1 MAQAGLFGATAWVA
15 WSVWAIRAI
24 HAAGRASQNAPH
36 SPRVAGLPHTPGTFM
51 IRQTFLRRLAAF
63 TLLAATAPLSLA
75 REPED
80 AEGTTEHPE
89 IKRFPGFVLDSSKQ
103 NDFEEFEFTLAD
115 DRTEIMA
122 GRYWYMDYWLKEGVR
137 QPSIVELVRNYENAF
152 RRLGGSMVH
161 RWPYGAVYRMAGP
174 GGQERWV
181 QINVD
186 SGLRYQLTIVE
197 VAAMQQKLEFNASEM
212 AQALQA
218 QGNVALYGLQFD
230 TGRATLQPGAEPLL
244 AEVLALLK
252 GDPKLRLS
260 IEGHTDNMGDA
271 KTNLALSQQRAQ
283 TVVAYLVQRGVAAA
297 RLRAVGQGSQVPVAD
312 NRTEAGRAK
321 NRRVELVRL

>member
-1 MAQAGLFGATAWVA
+1 
-15 WSVWAIRAI
+15 
-24 HAAGRASQNAPH
+24 
-36 SPRVAGLPHTPGTFM
+36 M
-51 IRQTFLRRLAAF
+51 IRQTFLRNLAAL
-63 TLLAATAPLSLA
+63 TLLAATAPLCLA
-75 REPED
+75 REPGD
-80 AEGTTEHPE
+80 GDDTSEHPE
-89 IKRFPGFVLDSSKQ
+89 IKRFPGFFLDNSQ
-103 NDFEEFEFTLAD
+103 QFDYQEFEFALSAERSETK
-115 DRTEIMA
+115 A
-122 GRYWYMDYWLKEGVR
+122 GRFWFVDYCLRDGAR
-137 QPSIVELVRNYENAF
+137 QPSTIELIRNYENAF
-152 RRLGGSMVH
+152 RRLGGALVY
-161 RWPYGAVYRMAGP
+161 RNDYGAVYRMSGP
-174 GGQERWV
+174 GGGERWV
-181 QINVD
+181 HMNVD
-186 SGLRYQLTIVE
+186 HGGSRYQLTIVE

-212 AQALQA
+212 AQALKT

-260 IEGHTDNMGDA
+260 IEGHTDNVGDA
-271 KTNLALSQQRAQ
+271 KANLTLSQQRAQ

>member
-1 MAQAGLFGATAWVA
+1 M
-15 WSVWAIRAI
+15 
-24 HAAGRASQNAPH
+24 
-36 SPRVAGLPHTPGTFM
+36 
-51 IRQTFLRRLAAF
+51 
-63 TLLAATAPLSLA
+63 TLLAATAPLCLA

-103 NDFEEFEFTLAD
+103 NDFEEFEFTLSD
-115 DRTEIMA
+115 DRTEVKA
-122 GRYWYMDYWLKEGVR
+122 GRYWFMDYWLKDGAR
-137 QPSIVELVRNYENAF
+137 QSSIIELIRNYENAF

-161 RWPYGAVYRMAGP
+161 RWPYGAVYRMGS
-174 GGQERWV
+174 GSNERWV
-181 QINVD
+181 QMNVD
-186 SGLRYQLTIVE
+186 SGIRYQLTIVE
-197 VAAMQQKLEFNASEM
+197 VAAMQHKLEFNASEM
-212 AQALQA
+212 AQALKT

-244 AEVLALLK
+244 SEVLALLK

-260 IEGHTDNMGDA
+260 IEGHTDNVGDA
-271 KTNLALSQQRAQ
+271 KANLTLSQQRAQ

-321 NRRVELVRL
+321 NRRVELVRM